1 MGFLSQIL
9 GISIPN
15 KKESPKLG
23 EGEEAFYPTPA
34 KIGEGRKAFLP
45 TPSLGGEGG
54 RGDTASR
61 NTTVIRDFYVR
72 DFTANPDLGFLL
84 LGLFCLGKVCGPL
97 NIYINVHFK
106 RPKQLYQTTF

>member
-1 MGFLSQIL
+1 LGFLSRI
-9 GISIPN
+9 
-15 KKESPKLG
+15 KKDSPKLG

-34 KIGEGRKAFLP
+34 KIGEGREAFLP

-61 NTTVIRDFYVR
+61 NTTIIRDFYVR
-72 DFTANPDLGFLL
+72 DFAANPDLGFLHS
-84 LGLFCLGKVCGPL
+84 GLFRPGKVCGPL

-106 RPKQLYQTTF
+106 RPKQLYQTTLQTLKYPQ